1 MVKKKKYIYI
11 YKHTRTYTHT
21 HIIFNN
27 IKLMNLIFLSS

>member
-1 MVKKKKYIYI
+1 MVKKIKYIYI
-11 YKHTRTYTHT
+11 HTRTYTHT